1 MKARQELNA
10 CLYTLNMD
18 GNHMPSYHDEPAQY
32 ADIQNGN
39 VDAVRLKLE
48 SGDMLLHSDMRILS
62 DDTSRNTMYHFVL
75 AASAIA
81 RACMKSGMG
90 HDESYT
96 LSDIYIRKA
105 DQCKRPDLICKL
117 YKEMCLD
124 FAERMCEIRKETVI
138 SLHIRKC
145 IDYIYENLGGDL
157 SVKALA
163 EVTGLNPTY
172 LSRLFSKETGT
183 SLNQFVKEA
192 KIDTAQNLLKY
203 SDLSYLEI
211 SVTLGFSSQSAFIGI
226 FKQITGT
233 TPKMYREQY
242 YCIENNESISSRK
255 ALMASPSAREPIIIQ
270 GHSDASFS
278 AD

>member
-18 GNHMPSYHDEPAQY
+18 GCHMPTYRDEPAQY
-32 ADIQNGN
+32 ADVQNGN
-39 VDAVRLKLE
+39 TEAVRLKLAN
-48 SGDMLLHSDMRILS
+48 GDMSLHSDMRILS
-62 DDTSRNTMYHFVL
+62 DNAFKNTIYHFVL

-81 RACMKSGMG
+81 RACMEFGMG

-105 DQCKRPDLICKL
+105 DQCKSSDLICKL
-117 YKEMCLD
+117 YEEMCID
-124 FAERMCEIRKETVI
+124 FTERMCEIRKETVI

-163 EVTGLNPTY
+163 EVVDLNTTY
-172 LSRLFSKETGT
+172 LSRLFTKETGI
-183 SLNQFVKEA
+183 SLKQFVKEA

-203 SDLSYLEI
+203 SELSYLQI
-211 SVTLGFSSQSAFIGI
+211 AVALGFSSQSAFISV
-226 FKQITGT
+226 FKQITGV
-233 TPKMYREQY
+233 TPKTYREQY
-242 YCIENNESISSRK
+242 YCIKNESPHYSGI
-255 ALMASPSAREPIIIQ
+255 
-270 GHSDASFS
+270 H
-278 AD
+278 

>member
-1 MKARQELNA
+1 MKARHELNA
-10 CLYTLNMD
+10 CLYTQNMD
-18 GNHMPSYHDEPAQY
+18 GHHMPSYHDEPAQY
-32 ADIQNGN
+32 AEIQNGN

-48 SGDMLLHSDMRILS
+48 SGDMPLHSDMRILS
-62 DDTSRNTMYHFVL
+62 DNLPRNTMYHFVL

-81 RACMKSGMG
+81 RACMESGMG

-117 YKEMCLD
+117 YEEMCLD
-124 FAERMCEIRKETVI
+124 FAERMCEIRKEAVI

-145 IDYIYENLGGDL
+145 IDYIYENLGSDL

-172 LSRLFSKETGT
+172 LSRLFSKETGI
-183 SLNQFVKEA
+183 SLKQFVKEA

-203 SDLSYLEI
+203 SDLSYLAI
-211 SVTLGFSSQSAFIGI
+211 SVTLGFSSQSAFISV
-226 FKQITGT
+226 FKQITGA
-233 TPKMYREQY
+233 TPKMYREQF
-242 YCIENNESISSRK
+242 YCIK
-255 ALMASPSAREPIIIQ
+255 
-270 GHSDASFS
+270 
-278 AD
+278 